1 MAAPVFVHGKQGLV
15 TFNGSSFAAMTINFK
30 EHTSLEDITYTVS
43 GSATAQVMLPGYRK
57 GTGSVNFIYDTAN
70 QPTIS
75 PFDLRPTATVPP
87 TPISAIF
94 YPDGTKPWACSIY
107 AEELGF
113 TTGPHAGAVKATM
126 SFQSTG
132 PITEPSS

>member
-1 MAAPVFVHGKQGLV
+1 MATPVFVHGKQGTV
-15 TFNGSSFAAMTINFK
+15 TFNGNQFAAMTINFK
-30 EHTSLEDITYTVS
+30 EHTSLEDITYTVA
-43 GSATAQVMLPGYRK
+43 GYATAQVMLPGYRK

-87 TPISAIF
+87 VPIAAIF
-94 YPDGTKPWACSIY
+94 SPDGTKSWSCNIY
-107 AEELGF
+107 SEELGF
-113 TTGPHAGAVKATM
+113 TTGPHAGAVKCTM